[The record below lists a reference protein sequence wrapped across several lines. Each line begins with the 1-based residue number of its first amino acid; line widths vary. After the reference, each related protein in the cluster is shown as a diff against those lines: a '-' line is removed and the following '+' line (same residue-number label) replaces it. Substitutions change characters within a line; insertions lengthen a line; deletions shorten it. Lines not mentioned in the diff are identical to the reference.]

1 VTDAPAAADIP
12 AERSA
17 FPSPAPQ
24 ESERPSMPS
33 TAPETPA
40 QYQPAPAQI
49 AQPAP
54 PASHAPDPA
63 EIERALK
70 ESGLEMVQ
78 TRPGVQAEPPP
89 EPEFTPAKRERRP
102 PPPDLDEPLVQV
114 ETGGES
120 STPKG

>member
-1 VTDAPAAADIP
+1 VADAQAAADLP
-12 AERSA
+12 AERPS

-24 ESERPSMPS
+24 ESEGPSRPL
-33 TAPETPA
+33 TAADTPA
-40 QYQPAPAQI
+40 QIQPAPTQV

-54 PASHAPDPA
+54 PASHVPDPA

-78 TRPGVQAEPPP
+78 TRPGVQAEPLP

-114 ETGGES
+114 ETGRES
-120 STPKG
+120 STPKV